1 MAASPSSNRT
11 STVKVGILTIVSLS
25 LLIFVLIWL
34 RGRGLGGGTSYDV
47 LFKDVDGMREGAPV
61 QMMGIRVGFVDL
73 VEAVQ
78 ESGKYY
84 VNVKFTLN
92 NLYGVTVPKGSTLSI
107 EQSGI
112 IGEKFL
118 EITPPALR
126 SVTLTTFKEPDKAI
140 AGGIPVKFLYDDGY
154 LEVGKVEKVDKKA
167 DGNLIRHQLFY
178 KVTRPGAQM
187 PEDPVYELTLDD
199 SQEYYLLIL
208 PREPLLAKSPD
219 PNLTF
224 TVENPLRIKR
234 FLEIQ
239 MESAEA
245 LKLTNDKINQLL
257 SDDTIDTL
265 NSTLKNTEVLTA
277 RATDVLDSAN
287 QLFQTSGK
295 DLEILVAS
303 SRELSENVTEVAKNL
318 NDVIG
323 DPGLKQD
330 IIRTVASIEQSSKA
344 LSEILNDESIKETL
358 ALTKET
364 SANAAELVA
373 TLKKTV
379 DDQDLQNRLDTSLT
393 LLNDSLSKLSVVLG
407 SVENLTN
414 DEDQTLKGI
423 IQDTKDTTENLKEVS
438 KKLNGRFA
446 LFRLMF

>member
-1 MAASPSSNRT
+1 M
-11 STVKVGILTIVSLS
+11 
-25 LLIFVLIWL
+25 
-34 RGRGLGGGTSYDV
+34 
-47 LFKDVDGMREGAPV
+47 
-61 QMMGIRVGFVDL
+61 
-73 VEAVQ
+73 
-78 ESGKYY
+78 
-84 VNVKFTLN
+84 
-92 NLYGVTVPKGSTLSI
+92 
-107 EQSGI
+107 
-112 IGEKFL
+112 
-118 EITPPALR
+118 
-126 SVTLTTFKEPDKAI
+126 
-140 AGGIPVKFLYDDGY
+140 
-154 LEVGKVEKVDKKA
+154 
-167 DGNLIRHQLFY
+167 
-178 KVTRPGAQM
+178 
-187 PEDPVYELTLDD
+187 
-199 SQEYYLLIL
+199 
-208 PREPLLAKSPD
+208 
-219 PNLTF
+219 
-224 TVENPLRIKR
+224 
-234 FLEIQ
+234 
-239 MESAEA
+239 
-245 LKLTNDKINQLL
+245 
-257 SDDTIDTL
+257 
-265 NSTLKNTEVLTA
+265 
-277 RATDVLDSAN
+277 
-287 QLFQTSGK
+287 
-295 DLEILVAS
+295 
-303 SRELSENVTEVAKNL
+303 TEVAKNL